1 MSERKTILVVDDDQA
16 VREMIV
22 EYLNGAGFM
31 VVAAADVDGM
41 RQQLTQHRVD
51 LVLLDRTMPSGD
63 ALELV
68 PELRQRQGLGII
80 LVTALAEEEE
90 RVRGLEVGADD
101 YIIKPFNW
109 RELTARVQAVIRRTG
124 EAGHRRPADTGTE
137 RMRLLTLSRSLR
149 RDATILFGDVEGYT
163 RMVRADESGT
173 LRLLGR
179 YLKEVIAPTLAAH
192 GGRLVK
198 TIGDGLFAELS
209 EAAAA
214 VDAAL
219 DIQKQLDQRN
229 KALPPHGRMR
239 FRIAIHHA
247 PVIAVDGGDLFGD
260 GVNVA
265 ARLQA
270 FAPPGGVLISE
281 SVRALLGPNALY
293 KLVDVGLQRMKNIS
307 EPIRA
312 FRVDPAS
319 SPQPA
324 IKPVRVR

>member
-68 PELRQRQGLGII
+68 PELRQRQGLGVI

-109 RELTARVQAVIRRTG
+109 RELTARVQAVIRLDRRSQPSPAG
-124 EAGHRRPADTGTE
+124 GHRRGA
-137 RMRLLTLSRSLR
+137 
-149 RDATILFGDVEGYT
+149 DATVDAEPVAAP
-163 RMVRADESGT
+163 RCDHPVRRCRGLYPHGPRRRSPT

-179 YLKEVIAPTLAAH
+179 DS
-192 GGRLVK
+192 R
-198 TIGDGLFAELS
+198 
-209 EAAAA
+209 
-214 VDAAL
+214 
-219 DIQKQLDQRN
+219 R
-229 KALPPHGRMR
+229 
-239 FRIAIHHA
+239 
-247 PVIAVDGGDLFGD
+247 
-260 GVNVA
+260 
-265 ARLQA
+265 
-270 FAPPGGVLISE
+270 
-281 SVRALLGPNALY
+281 
-293 KLVDVGLQRMKNIS
+293 
-307 EPIRA
+307 
-312 FRVDPAS
+312 
-319 SPQPA
+319 
-324 IKPVRVR
+324 